1 MVAED
6 SVPIPNDGSGRH
18 LPAHRSFGIVSNASV
33 RPGVACGARSFPDR
47 RAMVAPEA
55 HDERV
60 IDIIATENRIP
71 VSIPGAH
78 RRHSCFS
85 PSRSSVL
92 SALLHVS
99 LLCSLLSMITCAIG
113 AEVPTASGSG
123 TIVAPA
129 TAPATATQCLPGGKG
144 FLRAR
149 LSGAL
154 KTEIAWGNETDCS
167 GAIRPTDGGI
177 RMRFAGMSTA
187 VKEPGKSQ
195 DAERLVLVFGIAG
208 LREGQS
214 AQSLGVNLTVIRE
227 GTGQFYSTRGDDKC
241 TLDKVTQVPIVGIP
255 RRSRSYSLV
264 ARGFCTEPAR
274 AVRGEGVILI
284 SRFDF
289 AGRVDFDTEDN
300 GTEPQ
305 TATAS
310 L

>member
-1 MVAED
+1 MPVAND
-6 SVPIPNDGSGRH
+6 HFPIV
-18 LPAHRSFGIVSNASV
+18 LPRSF
-33 RPGVACGARSFPDR
+33 
-47 RAMVAPEA
+47 RAIATRTP

-71 VSIPGAH
+71 VSIPGA
-78 RRHSCFS
+78 RHLLSRFS
-85 PSRSSVL
+85 PSRLSTLSVL
-92 SALLHVS
+92 LHGA
-99 LLCSLLSMITCAIG
+99 LLCSSLSIITCAIG

-123 TIVAPA
+123 TIVAP
-129 TAPATATQCLPGGKG
+129 TTTPECLPAGKG

-187 VKEPGKSQ
+187 VTGPGKSQ
-195 DAERLVLVFGIAG
+195 DPERLVLVFGIAG

-214 AQSLGVNLTVIRE
+214 ARSLGVNLTVIRE

-241 TLDKVTQVPIVGIP
+241 MLDKVTQVPITGIP
-255 RRSRSYSLV
+255 RRSRSYSVV

-274 AVRGEGVILI
+274 AVRGEGVILV

-300 GTEPQ
+300 GMDPQ
-305 TATAS
+305 TATAR

>member
-1 MVAED
+1 VAND
-6 SVPIPNDGSGRH
+6 HFPIV
-18 LPAHRSFGIVSNASV
+18 LPRSF
-33 RPGVACGARSFPDR
+33 
-47 RAMVAPEA
+47 RAIATRTP

-71 VSIPGAH
+71 VSIPGA
-78 RRHSCFS
+78 RHLLSRFS
-85 PSRSSVL
+85 PSRLSTLSVL
-92 SALLHVS
+92 LHGA
-99 LLCSLLSMITCAIG
+99 LLCSSLSIITCAIG

-123 TIVAPA
+123 TIVAP
-129 TAPATATQCLPGGKG
+129 TTTPECLPAGKG

-187 VKEPGKSQ
+187 VTGPGKSQ
-195 DAERLVLVFGIAG
+195 DPERLVLVFGIAG

-214 AQSLGVNLTVIRE
+214 ARSLGVNLTVIRE

-241 TLDKVTQVPIVGIP
+241 MLDKVTQVPITGIP
-255 RRSRSYSLV
+255 RRSRSYSVV

-274 AVRGEGVILI
+274 AVRGEGVILV

-300 GTEPQ
+300 GMDPQ
-305 TATAS
+305 TATAR